1 MGSYMTKQVL
11 DSQVLLERNN
21 SNDEDEFER
30 NMQEVEMAI

>member
-1 MGSYMTKQVL
+1 MTKQVL